1 MKIEPRTIIRKWQP
15 RWDAARSR
23 LHAQHALL
31 PLSLQ
36 RVTTSP
42 LAQSVTLLVIAMSFL
57 AARGPSSYD
66 GYVLQLIAVYL
77 VATLGLNIT
86 TGYAGALSLG
96 QGAAFAIGAYCT
108 GVLAGPQG
116 WPVWAVLPVSLVGGM
131 LVGAAIGLPAGRLGV
146 IGLAMVSLGMVLV
159 VNDMIVQ
166 FRSVTGGNSGI
177 AGIAPRLGF
186 DGPLVQSQWFVPA
199 SIVLV
204 AAFSYWLHARY
215 RLSRFGRATA
225 AVRDEPIGAAAL
237 AIPGYLTK
245 VSAFAVG
252 SGLGALS
259 GGLFSYLSAYI
270 APDAFS
276 PNLSILFLVMVILG
290 GAGSRMGPVI
300 GTVVLVLIPLQ
311 LDKYPHVNVIV
322 YGLLLVLLMRLRPKG
337 ILTRTAA
344 PSPHGVDKVLAT
356 TVGPV
361 SERCVGAPV
370 LEITDLRRNFGGV
383 NALDGVSLQLGRG
396 EVLGLIGPNGSGKT
410 TLLNVVCGHYG
421 PSGGRIQLDGIDIGG
436 HRPASIAAH
445 GLARTFQTPKTFDG
459 MSVEEHLAL
468 AVDRKSGDPSRIQAC
483 RSGALQLLEL
493 GGLDPRY
500 RLIRS
505 REGRMLSHG
514 QLRFLEIAT
523 ALAAGPSVLLLDE
536 PAAGLSAT
544 EIEGLER
551 VVADVAAA
559 GVSTIIVEH
568 HLEMVSR
575 LVDRIVVLDLG
586 KVLWQG
592 EPDKL
597 HDDAAVRDAYMGV
610 VA

>member
-1 MKIEPRTIIRKWQP
+1 MRFDTNATIRRSLLGWESARTRWSRWYGALPRPVR
-15 RWDAARSR
+15 
-23 LHAQHALL
+23 
-31 PLSLQ
+31 
-36 RVTTSP
+36 RVASAP
-42 LAQSVTLLVIAMSFL
+42 FAQSVTLLVVALAFL
-57 AARGPSSYD
+57 AANGPASYN

-96 QGAAFAIGAYCT
+96 QGAAFAVGAYGT
-108 GVLAGPQG
+108 GVLAGTHA
-116 WPVWAVLPVSLVGGM
+116 WPLWATLPVSLCGGI

-146 IGLAMVSLGMVLV
+146 IGLAMVSLGTVLV

-166 FRSVTGGNSGI
+166 FRSVTGGNDGI
-177 AGIAPRLGF
+177 AAIDALLVF
-186 DGPLVQSQWFVPA
+186 DGPYVDSEWFVPA
-199 SIVLV
+199 TIVLV
-204 AAFSYWLHARY
+204 AAISYWLHARY

-225 AVRDEPIGAAAL
+225 AVRDEPLGASAL
-237 AIPGYLTK
+237 GIRGYLTK

-259 GGLFSYLSAYI
+259 GGLFAYLSAYI

-276 PNLSILFLVMVILG
+276 PNLSILLLVMVILG
-290 GAGSRMGPVI
+290 GSGSRLGPVV
-300 GTVVLVLIPLQ
+300 GTVVLVLVPLQ

-344 PSPHGVDKVLAT
+344 IAPRGAEQIAAATESPAG
-356 TVGPV
+356 
-361 SERCVGAPV
+361 ERSIGEPV
-370 LEITDLRRNFGGV
+370 LEVADLRRSFGGV
-383 NALDGVSLQLGRG
+383 HALDGVSLQLGRG

-410 TLLNVVCGHYG
+410 TLLNVVCGHY
-421 PSGGRIQLDGIDIGG
+421 PPDSGRIRLDGVDIAS
-436 HRPASIAAH
+436 RNPASIAAL
-445 GLARTFQTPKTFDG
+445 GLARTFQTPKTFAG

-468 AVDRKSGDPSRIQAC
+468 AIDRGTGADSRLRAC
-483 RSGALQLLEL
+483 RRGALRLLEL
-493 GGLDPRY
+493 GGLDPRDSG
-500 RLIRS
+500 IRT
-505 REGRMLSHG
+505 REARVLSHG

-523 ALAAGPSVLLLDE
+523 ALASGPSVLLLDE

-544 EIEGLER
+544 EIAGLEH
-551 VVADVAAA
+551 VVATVAAG

-568 HLEMVSR
+568 HLDMVSR

-592 EPDKL
+592 DPDDL
-597 HDDAAVRDAYMGV
+597 HDDEAVRAAYMGIS
-610 VA
+610 

>member
-1 MKIEPRTIIRKWQP
+1 MTMESPTIIQRCEQGWNTTQ
-15 RWDAARSR
+15 SR
-23 LHAQHALL
+23 LRATQKGL
-31 PLSLQ
+31 PRPIQ
-36 RVTTSP
+36 KVTSSP
-42 LAQSVTLLVIAMSFL
+42 LAQSTTFLVIAMLLL
-57 AARGPSSYD
+57 ATSGPFSYN
-66 GYVLQLIAVYL
+66 GYVLQLIAVYI

-96 QGAAFAIGAYCT
+96 QGAAFAIGAYAT
-108 GVLAGPQG
+108 GVLAGTHG
-116 WPVWAVLPVSLVGGM
+116 WPIWAALPVSLVGGM

-166 FRSVTGGNSGI
+166 FRSVTGGNNGISGI
-177 AGIAPRLGF
+177 EPRLGF
-186 DGPLVQSQWFVPA
+186 NGPLVQSEWIVPT

-204 AAFSYWLHARY
+204 AALTYWIHARY
-215 RLSRFGRATA
+215 RLSRFGRATT
-225 AVRDEPIGAAAL
+225 AVRDEPIGASAL

-245 VSAFAVG
+245 VIAFAVG
-252 SGLGALS
+252 SGFGALS

-276 PNLSILFLVMVILG
+276 PSLSILFLVMVVLG
-290 GAGSRMGPVI
+290 GSGSRLGPVV
-300 GTVVLVLIPLQ
+300 GTVILVLIPLQ
-311 LDKYPHVNVIV
+311 LDEYPHANVIV

-337 ILTRTAA
+337 ILTRTSA
-344 PSPHGVDKVLAT
+344 PAPRGADEVLST
-356 TVGPV
+356 EESLVPV
-361 SERCVGAPV
+361 RVVGAPV
-370 LEITDLRRNFGGV
+370 LEITDLRKTFGGV
-383 NALDGVSLQLGRG
+383 TALDGVSIELGRG

-410 TLLNVVCGHYG
+410 TLLNVICGHYT
-421 PSGGRIQLDGIDIGG
+421 PSDGRIQLQGIDIGG

-468 AVDRKSGDPSRIQAC
+468 AVDRKTVDPERIQAC
-483 RSGALQLLEL
+483 RWGALQLLEL
-493 GGLDPRY
+493 GGLDPRDPAT
-500 RLIRS
+500 RS
-505 REGRMLSHG
+505 REGRTLSHG

-523 ALAAGPSVLLLDE
+523 ALATGPSVLLLDE

-544 EIEGLER
+544 EIEGLEQ
-551 VVADVAAA
+551 VVSDVAAA

-568 HLEMVSR
+568 HLDMVSR

-592 EPDKL
+592 DPEKL
-597 HDDAAVRDAYMGV
+597 HDDAAVRAAYMGV
-610 VA
+610 S